1 MINGNDMKT
10 FKLVTSLVRILHAGL
25 QIIQDVYVLAST
37 TDIKIVIKF
46 KLKVVDSF
54 SHNEAL
60 VQI

>member
-1 MINGNDMKT
+1 MKT
-10 FKLVTSLVRILHAGL
+10 FKLVTSLVRILHADL